1 MNSTSARYLS
11 LAQRVIFI
19 TGGGSGIGAALTRS
33 FHLQGARVAFIDIDE
48 KASRT
53 LVKELEDETGSS
65 PWFGVCDIRDVQAL
79 RATIQ
84 AVGETLGPIHVL
96 INNAASDDRHD
107 WRKIEPD
114 YWDERMNLNLRSMFF
129 AIQAV
134 APQMIEAKGGSIIN
148 FGSISVQVA
157 LGGLAAYVTA
167 KAAAHGLT
175 RTMARDLG
183 AYGIRVNTLVP
194 GCIITERQLQ
204 KWISPADEIRIQEHQ
219 CLKLRLLP
227 EHVAPTALF
236 LGADDSRQ
244 ITGQEFPVDGGW
256 A

>member
-1 MNSTSARYLS
+1 MNSISAHYPS
-11 LAQRVIFI
+11 LAQRVVFI
-19 TGGGSGIGAALTRS
+19 TGGGSGIGAALTRA
-33 FHLQGARVAFIDIDE
+33 FHRQGAQVAFIDIDE
-48 KASRT
+48 QASRA
-53 LVKELEDETGSS
+53 LVAQLNAETGSG
-65 PWFGVCDIRDVQAL
+65 PWFRTCDIRDVAAL
-79 RATIQ
+79 RASIQ
-84 AVGETLGPIHVL
+84 AVGDELGPIHVL
-96 INNAASDDRHD
+96 INNAANDERHD
-107 WRKIEPD
+107 WRAIEPD

-134 APQMIEAKGGSIIN
+134 APQMIEAGKGSIIN

-183 AYGIRVNTLVP
+183 GHRIRVNTIVP
-194 GCIITERQLQ
+194 GCIITERQLE
-204 KWISPADEIRIQEHQ
+204 KWISPADEVRIQEHQ

-236 LGADDSRQ
+236 LAADDSQ
-244 ITGQEFPVDGGW
+244 QVTGQEFPVDGGW
-256 A
+256 G

>member
-1 MNSTSARYLS
+1 MNSMSARYPS
-11 LAQRVIFI
+11 LAQRVVFI
-19 TGGGSGIGAALTRS
+19 TGGGSGIGAALTRA

-48 KASRT
+48 RVSRT
-53 LVKELEDETGSS
+53 LVDQLIAETGSG
-65 PWFGVCDIRDVQAL
+65 PWFRACDIRDVDAL
-79 RATIQ
+79 RTSIQ
-84 AVGETLGPIHVL
+84 AVGEEFGAIHVL
-96 INNAASDDRHD
+96 INNAANDERHD
-107 WRKIEPD
+107 WRVIEPE
-114 YWDERMNLNLRSMFF
+114 YWDERMNVNLRSMFF
-129 AIQAV
+129 AIQAA
-134 APQMIEAKGGSIIN
+134 APQMIEAGGGSIIN

-183 AYGIRVNTLVP
+183 GHGIRVNTLVP
-194 GCIITERQLQ
+194 GCIITERQLE
-204 KWISPADEIRIQEHQ
+204 KWISPADEVRIQEHQ

-236 LGADDSRQ
+236 LAADDSRQ

-256 A
+256 G